1 MTTRGLLTRQLAFA
15 KHRAQ
20 GLSVEKAYRAAG
32 YAGATVNGYRLENR
46 PDVAAAIDTF
56 KSQRENLLSQHEGNP
71 VRAEDLA
78 DLGFARNYLIDSLLT
93 ALAQAKAA
101 ADAKTAVVVVGKI
114 VDLLSITFNPGD
126 LAENDQSTAALLAQL
141 GALK

>member
-1 MTTRGLLTRQLAFA
+1 M
-15 KHRAQ
+15 
-20 GLSVEKAYRAAG
+20 
-32 YAGATVNGYRLENR
+32 
-46 PDVAAAIDTF
+46 
-56 KSQRENLLSQHEGNP
+56 
-71 VRAEDLA
+71 RAEDLA